1 MGRGE
6 GQDGNADLCSRT
18 GARYMSMTSFG
29 LRGLTGLYHQ
39 HAGSRRT
46 YESRALSAANIN
58 ISYTSTSHSLLLPQ
72 IRSLENDSS
81 SISLSQQDT
90 MVLIAKQW
98 RD

>member
-46 YESRALSAANIN
+46 YESGKHKYLL
-58 ISYTSTSHSLLLPQ
+58 HVHESL
-72 IRSLENDSS
+72 
-81 SISLSQQDT
+81 T
-90 MVLIAKQW
+90 IASPNQEL
-98 RD
+98 RE